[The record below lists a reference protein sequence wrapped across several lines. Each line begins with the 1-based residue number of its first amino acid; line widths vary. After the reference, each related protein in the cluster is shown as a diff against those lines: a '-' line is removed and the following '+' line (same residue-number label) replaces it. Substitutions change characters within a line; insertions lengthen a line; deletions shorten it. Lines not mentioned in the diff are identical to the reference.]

1 MKISFIGDLHFGNQA
16 ARVSDFKNALF
27 QADKICVMGDLIE
40 GITKKDIRHSKDSI
54 MDYSEQVMNLI
65 KILEPYKDKIL
76 LYVEGNH
83 EETLHSRSDID
94 TVGLVC
100 GTLGIKS
107 CYTEILT
114 IDGLDIFITH
124 GSGSPQTYQ
133 GAVAKVL
140 SYAKDHHADFYFIGH
155 THKLFDMT
163 IQHNPRPYTIV
174 NTGSFLGI
182 PEYAKK
188 RAYPDPINGYYVL
201 DTLTR
206 KLTKM
211 VI

>member
-1 MKISFIGDLHFGNQA
+1 MKISLLGDLHLGNQA
-16 ARVSDFKNALF
+16 ARALDFRNALF
-27 QADKICVMGDLIE
+27 QADKVILMGDLIE

-54 MDYSEQVMNLI
+54 MDYSEQITGLI
-65 KILEPYKDKIL
+65 TLLKPYKDKIL

-107 CYTEILT
+107 CYTEILE
-114 IDGLDIFITH
+114 IDDCSIFITH

-133 GAVAKVL
+133 GAVTKVL
-140 SYAKDHHADFYFIGH
+140 SYAKDHTADFYCIGH
-155 THKLFDMT
+155 THKLFDMD
-163 IQHNPRPYTIV
+163 IQHDPKPFTVI
-174 NTGSFLGI
+174 NTGSFLGQ
-182 PEYAKK
+182 PEYGKK
-188 RAYPDPINGYYVL
+188 RAYPKPINGYYIL
-201 DTLTR
+201 DTITH